1 MPKTGAQLSQEVV
14 HELAAFDVILSRLA
28 TIAPPATL
36 KSSPPPIAPKALGK
50 NASIRRLALRA
61 GVPVLLVIGAAAG
74 MLRYRAAHP
83 KPLVHYET
91 GRVDLGPIAAKV
103 TATGAVSA
111 LVTALVGSQV
121 SGRIATLA
129 VDLGSR
135 VKKGQ
140 VIATIEPSS
149 LQAGIAQARANFASA
164 RAGVETARAHNLL
177 ADRNYKRAIELAAA
191 GLASR
196 ADLDAADA
204 ALGGAIAEGA
214 ASRSG
219 VAQALAALD
228 QAKLSL
234 THGTIISP
242 ISGIVISRSVDV
254 GQTVAAALQAPTLFT
269 IAEDL
274 TRMQVDTNVAE
285 SDLGKITPGMPTTF
299 TVEAYPQRI
308 LAGVVR
314 QVRDNAQT
322 LQNVVT
328 YDAVVDVDNA
338 ERLLKPGMPAS
349 VTFTYATR
357 EAVLRLP
364 NAAARFKPDTSTLA
378 VMNGGTTRRAALNP
392 DERTLWVLRGDTAV
406 AEKVRIG
413 LGDGSNTEILTGPVR
428 AGDRVVVQA
437 TLTAAGVERAP

>member
-1 MPKTGAQLSQEVV
+1 MTTQPA
-14 HELAAFDVILSRLA
+14 ILPSAL
-28 TIAPPATL
+28 
-36 KSSPPPIAPKALGK
+36 PPIVPKALGK
-50 NASIRRLALRA
+50 KSNLRRWALRA
-61 GVPVLLVIGAAAG
+61 GVPVLLVVGVAIGV
-74 MLRYRAAHP
+74 LRYRAAHP

-111 LVTALVGSQV
+111 LVTVLVGSQV

-129 VDLGSR
+129 VDFGSR

-140 VIATIEPSS
+140 VIATIEPS
-149 LQAGIAQARANFASA
+149 LLRAGVAQARANFASA
-164 RAGVETARAHNLL
+164 KAGVETARAHEVL
-177 ADRNYKRAIELAAA
+177 ADRNYKRATELAVA

-204 ALGGAIAEGA
+204 ALGSAVAEGA
-214 ASRSG
+214 AARAG
-219 VAQALAALD
+219 VAQSLAALD
-228 QAKLSL
+228 QAKLNL
-234 THGTIISP
+234 TYATIVSP
-242 ISGIVISRSVDV
+242 ISGVVISRSVDV

-285 SDLGKITPGMPTTF
+285 SDVGKIKAGMPVTF
-299 TVEAYPQRI
+299 TVEAYPQRVLSGI
-308 LAGVVR
+308 VR

-338 ERLLKPGMPAS
+338 ERLLKPGMTAS

-357 EAVLRLP
+357 GDVLRLP
-364 NAAARFKPDTSTLA
+364 NASVRFKPDTRTLT
-378 VMNGGTTRRAALNP
+378 VMSRGTTPRAVLKP
-392 DERTLWVLRGDTAV
+392 DERTLWVMRGETAV
-406 AEKVRIG
+406 AETIRIG
-413 LGDGSNTEILTGPVR
+413 LSDGSETEVLAGQVR
-428 AGDRVVVQA
+428 AGDRVVVEA
-437 TLTAAGVERAP
+437 TLTAAGAKEMP

>member
-1 MPKTGAQLSQEVV
+1 MTTQPAALSSA
-14 HELAAFDVILSRLA
+14 L
-28 TIAPPATL
+28 
-36 KSSPPPIAPKALGK
+36 PPIVPKAFGK
-50 NASIRRLALRA
+50 NSNLRRWGLRA
-61 GVPVLLVIGAAAG
+61 GVPVLLVAGGAIGVQ
-74 MLRYRAAHP
+74 RYRAAHP

-91 GRVDLGPIAAKV
+91 ASVDQGPIAAKV

-111 LVTALVGSQV
+111 LVTVLVGSQV

-129 VDLGSR
+129 VDFGSR

-140 VIATIEPSS
+140 IIATIEPS
-149 LQAGIAQARANFASA
+149 LLLAGVAQARANFASA
-164 RAGVETARAHNLL
+164 KAGVETARTHNLL
-177 ADRNYKRAIELAAA
+177 ADRNYKRATELAAA

-204 ALGGAIAEGA
+204 ALGGAVAEGA
-214 ASRSG
+214 ASRAG

-228 QAKLSL
+228 QAKLNL
-234 THGTIISP
+234 TYATIVSP

-285 SDLGKITPGMPTTF
+285 SDVGKIKAGMPVTF
-299 TVEAYPQRI
+299 TVEAYPQRV
-308 LAGVVR
+308 LPGVVR
-314 QVRDNAQT
+314 QVRDNALT

-338 ERLLKPGMPAS
+338 ERLLKPGMTAS

-357 EAVLRLP
+357 GNVLRLP
-364 NAAARFKPDTSTLA
+364 NAAVRFKPDTATLA
-378 VMNGGTTRRAALNP
+378 VMNLGMKPRGSLKS
-392 DERTLWVLRGDTAV
+392 DERNLWVMRGETAV
-406 AEKVRIG
+406 AETIRIG
-413 LGDGSNTEILTGPVR
+413 LSDGSDTEVLAGQVR
-428 AGDRVVVQA
+428 AGDRVVVEA
-437 TLTAAGVERAP
+437 TLTAAGVKKAP